1 MDRFAYTLRRLAQV
15 LPVAIGVTIVTFL
28 LVHLVP
34 GDPAATVLGQ
44 RATPQLIAQ
53 LHKEWGLDRSLP
65 EQYWLFIQRLAH
77 GDLGDSLL
85 YGVPVREMII
95 ERAPVTLWLLAYST
109 VLSML
114 ISVPLALA
122 AARRKDGA
130 VDQVVR
136 AVPIVGL
143 GMPAFW
149 LGIMLILLLAA
160 QVWKVFPV
168 GGYGEGVWGHLVSMF
183 LPALTVAI
191 GTAPL
196 LIRSLRASLL
206 AILESDY
213 VTTARA
219 KGLPERRV
227 LVRHALRNGIMPMIT
242 VLGINLAF
250 LIGNTVVVEKVFAL
264 PGHRR
269 DDLRRHHAARLRG
282 GAGRDARARH
292 AGRGRQRRHRCHV
305 LVPRSARELRL
316 MATIAAS
323 EAVPAREIARRRTFR
338 NRWYRTPA
346 FVAGATIL
354 LLLIAASLAAPLI
367 TRYDPNAQDLLHTYG
382 APVGRALARHRRARS

>member
-1 MDRFAYTLRRLAQV
+1 VDRFAYTLRRLAQV

-34 GDPAATVLGQ
+34 GDPAVTVLGQ
-44 RATPQLIAQ
+44 RATPQLVAQ
-53 LHKEWGLDRSLP
+53 LHKEWGLDESLP
-65 EQYWLFIQRLAH
+65 QQYWLFLQRLAH

-85 YGVPVREMII
+85 YGVPVRDMII
-95 ERAPVTLWLLAYST
+95 ERAPVTLWLLCYST

-114 ISVPLALA
+114 IAVPLAVV
-122 AARRKDGA
+122 AARRKDGP

-149 LGIMLILLLAA
+149 LGIMLILLLSA
-160 QVWKVFPV
+160 QVWKIFPV

-206 AILESDY
+206 GILESDY

-264 PGHRR
+264 PGVGAMIYDGITQR
-269 DDLRRHHAARLRG
+269 DFAVVQGVTL
-282 GAGRDARARH
+282 
-292 AGRGRQRRHRCHV
+292 V
-305 LVPRSARELRL
+305 LATLVVFVNVIIDVTYSFLDPR
-316 MATIAAS
+316 
-323 EAVPAREIARRRTFR
+323 V
-338 NRWYRTPA
+338 
-346 FVAGATIL
+346 
-354 LLLIAASLAAPLI
+354 
-367 TRYDPNAQDLLHTYG
+367 RYD
-382 APVGRALARHRRARS
+382 